1 MKRLI
6 GVALICAM
14 SVSLVTGCSPE
25 IVNTVEPAETTGEM
39 FSSRPQD
46 DYYYSVNKERLDNA
60 VFEYGASSAASAS
73 DPSLVDDQIKT
84 VIKDVVDGSGY
95 EKGSEEYLIQMA
107 YNAYLDYDFAN
118 EPLPEDL
125 TALFDEIMNAGSAE
139 ELAMM
144 NARIC
149 RDYGVTGYFNFTVS
163 DSSFASG
170 ENIIF
175 IMPFNIMAGAAFE
188 DIREDNSSLNT
199 IVTDVRTCMI
209 TLGKDADTAS
219 GYGRDLANVVLKIYG
234 STDLEAM
241 DASYD
246 TEYEKICSLD
256 ELKSIFTNVDILEYF
271 KTIGFDEQYCEKY
284 CVYDKGQLECLNSV
298 MTDEN
303 LDALKA
309 WEIYNIYSEYMLF
322 IAPHYTLLSSYVPV
336 SYDTREEQAVTVVK
350 KFLSSETDPIYVERY
365 YSKET
370 DDALRAMCDDIKEGY
385 RGVISSASWLTEETR
400 KGLLDKLNN
409 IVYVTATDLKRHDHS
424 KYAALGG
431 NYYELNRD
439 YRKLLVEGLV
449 ERLSEPVDR
458 YAIEMTMQTVNA
470 CYISTRNNITITAA
484 ITNKPYFDPEAD
496 YYTNLG
502 GLGSIIAHEMG
513 HAFDSNCILFDKD
526 GIYNPDWV
534 AAEDM
539 KALEERNKQAAA
551 YFEDNFTVFGIY
563 HVDGERTLGENY
575 ADLSGMEV
583 IVTLAKTD
591 EDLKKLFESYA
602 TSWCCK
608 RVDVS
613 IKDLLAYDVHSPEV
627 IRVNAILSTLD
638 CFYEVYDVKEGDG
651 MYIAPENRISRWH

>member
-25 IVNTVEPAETTGEM
+25 TVSTVEPTETTGEM

-60 VFEYGASSAASAS
+60 VFEYGAATAAGAS
-73 DPSLVDDQIKT
+73 DPAIVNDQLETI
-84 VIKDVVDGSGY
+84 IKDVAAGSDY
-95 EKGSEEYLIQMA
+95 EKGSEEYVIQTA
-107 YNAYLDYDFAN
+107 YNAYLAYDFAN
-118 EPLPEDL
+118 EPMPEDL
-125 TALFDEIMNAGSAE
+125 TALIGDVMNAGSAE
-139 ELAMM
+139 ELVMM
-144 NARIC
+144 NAEIC
-149 RDYGVTGYFNFTVS
+149 RDYGVSGYFNFTVL
-163 DSSFASG
+163 DSSFATG

-175 IMPFNIMAGAAFE
+175 IIPFSEVAGAAFE
-188 DIREDNSSLNT
+188 DVREDNSALNT
-199 IVTDVRTCMI
+199 IVTDIRTCML

-219 GYGRDLANVVLKIYG
+219 GYGRELANVVLKIYG

-241 DASYD
+241 DSSYD

-256 ELKSIFTNVDILEYF
+256 ELNSVFTNIDILEYF
-271 KTIGFDEQYCEKY
+271 KTIGFDEKY
-284 CVYDKGQLECLNSV
+284 CDKFCIYDKGQLECLNSI

-309 WEIYNIYSEYMLF
+309 WEIYNIYSEYMQF

-336 SYDTREEQAVTVVK
+336 SYDTREEQAVTVIK
-350 KFLSSETDPIYVERY
+350 RFLASETDPIYVERY

-370 DDALRAMCDDIKEGY
+370 DDALRAMCDDIREGY
-385 RGVISSASWLTEETR
+385 RGVISSASWLTETTR

-409 IVYVTATDLKRHDHS
+409 IVYVTATDLKRHDNS
-424 KYAALGG
+424 KYAGLGG
-431 NYYELNRD
+431 DYYELNRD
-439 YRKLLVEGLV
+439 YRKLMVAGLV
-449 ERLSEPVDR
+449 DKLSEPVDR

-484 ITNKPYFDPEAD
+484 ITNKPYFDAEAD

-526 GIYNPDWV
+526 GIYNPGWV

-539 KALEERNKQAAA
+539 KALEERNKEAAA

-591 EDLKKLFESYA
+591 DDLKKLFESYA
-602 TSWCCK
+602 ASWCCK

-613 IKDLLAYDVHSPEV
+613 IKSLLAYDVHSPEV

-638 CFYEVYDVKEGDG
+638 CFYDLYDVKEGDG